1 MSLQI
6 AESDRERHPARRPP
20 QPTHLLAAADR
31 GSGRGGSKHAA
42 CVRGFRPRIR
52 SHLHARPLNHSLM
65 RENSRPQV
73 CGDSFASKNKLFAH
87 LRASSACA
95 GRVPRKAAA
104 ADAGPAPCKKAKSA
118 PGCGVLAAGGARNS
132 GAHRV
137 QVSLATL
144 DADIE
149 PDGCLLEEK
158 LRLIQLAGIET
169 ANPVFL
175 CGCGGAA
182 EGAGGVDLPRDVL
195 RAMRILVM
203 TETEVYF
210 AGGPD
215 AEAWARSDCVGM
227 SARNE
232 IRALHHLRK
241 QLRAN
246 DVPFKAKRL
255 CRQGLLDEVDRRLRA
270 VFADNLPRQRGSP
283 LPDDAAR
290 ASAAAFESW
299 AEAHGMSSGLT
310 VRQFPGTGRGM
321 AARGALKAGDVVVR
335 VPANL
340 FLNTEA
346 VSSSR
351 FASVMQAIKGVDER
365 AQHLLLLLLEDL
377 HRPSSPWKE
386 YLAACPQHFTNALS
400 LSTDHLRV
408 LEGSPALECIVA
420 HRQEHAALY
429 AALFPPLSERFPAEF
444 PAAACT
450 WERFAWAASMIDSR
464 AWATEAGC
472 EVASLVPGADMLN
485 HHMLNLCT
493 SPYI

>member
-1 MSLQI
+1 M
-6 AESDRERHPARRPP
+6 
-20 QPTHLLAAADR
+20 
-31 GSGRGGSKHAA
+31 
-42 CVRGFRPRIR
+42 
-52 SHLHARPLNHSLM
+52 
-65 RENSRPQV
+65 
-73 CGDSFASKNKLFAH
+73 
-87 LRASSACA
+87 
-95 GRVPRKAAA
+95 
-104 ADAGPAPCKKAKSA
+104 
-118 PGCGVLAAGGARNS
+118 LAAGGARNS

-195 RAMRILVM
+195 RAMRVLVM

-270 VFADNLPRQRGSP
+270 VFADNLPRQRSSP
-283 LPDDAAR
+283 LPDDASR

-299 AEAHGMSSGLT
+299 AAAHGVSSALT

-346 VSSSR
+346 VPSSR

-365 AQHLLLLLLEDL
+365 AQHVLLLLLEDL

-408 LEGSPALECIVA
+408 LEGSPALECIVEHRQVNQETCPAIYILYDMINKCIVA

-429 AALFPPLSERFPAEF
+429 AALFPTLSERFPAEF

-485 HHMLNLCT
+485 HHVCAQVRAAVAGHARRVCLPLGFSVGVGLRVQFNQET
-493 SPYI
+493 RHAQQ